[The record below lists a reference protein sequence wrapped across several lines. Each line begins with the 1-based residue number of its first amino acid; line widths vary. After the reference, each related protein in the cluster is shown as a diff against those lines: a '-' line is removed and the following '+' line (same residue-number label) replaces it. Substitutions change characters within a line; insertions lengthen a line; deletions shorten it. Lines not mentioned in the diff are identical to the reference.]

1 MESDCWTE
9 ALFIILDGLQGHD
22 YSSRDDNLLQGNHHF
37 FLEKHKPNPQ
47 QNCHLDRSVVER
59 SAVSLSGVPAIKKAA
74 RYARGFLRNIASL
87 GNQGAAM
94 VCLPCVIAALQVG
107 CCAAPKGV
115 FCTAESPPVAGFRA
129 SPDTVL
135 ARKLAV

>member
-1 MESDCWTE
+1 LETE
-9 ALFIILDGLQGHD
+9 AGGFQLVTTAYGFGRQERWKGCAPSFSAHVRWGEHGAPVQG
-22 YSSRDDNLLQGNHHF
+22 RGPRFLLQLRGAVD
-37 FLEKHKPNPQ
+37 LVYRQVAWSKQPGPMEW
-47 QNCHLDRSVVER
+47 LRST
-59 SAVSLSGVPAIKKAA
+59 A
-74 RYARGFLRNIASL
+74 R
-87 GNQGAAM
+87 NQGAAT

-115 FCTAESPPVAGFRA
+115 FCTAESPPVDGFRA